1 MQCFLSKASG
11 DIFDITEYV
20 SPFTVSGSAKEC
32 ARKLSIDIIQP
43 EVDAYMDG
51 PIVDLGDTL
60 TIKDSQKT
68 VFKGVVW
75 EDEPTDELVRHVT
88 CYDLA
93 VYLNKCDTKDQVF
106 TDKTPDEVTQAIC
119 KELGLKTKN
128 LAKGDKDKVNGRNMK
143 AYDIIMLAYTNAS
156 KKNQKK
162 YKLVAKGDEISVIE
176 SGKNHPVVLEELDG
190 LVPGKILDIQPG
202 RRSMDDLVNQAE
214 VIEEGNKDQREEKKD
229 NKESQKQFG
238 LIKSL
243 LRGNRKD
250 LEGALKKA
258 KKEASV
264 EVVADWDMVTGMSV
278 EVKHKRVSG
287 AFYIVEDEH
296 EYKDGLHT
304 AKLKL
309 STEFD
314 MDTREEGQTES
325 SKDGENAPSGTVGQL
340 LSTAQSKKGA
350 RYHWGAAGPNQ
361 FDCSGFVSWVAIQAG
376 LMPKGSRI
384 TSGNMDPKYVHKV
397 SWDELQPGDIVHFRG
412 NPGHVAYY
420 IGNDQVIEC
429 GGLTSSKKYLGYS
442 GVGVTSLKGRNHGF
456 KNVYRFNKLG

>member
-11 DIFDITEYV
+11 DIFDITEYI
-20 SPFTVSGSAKEC
+20 SPFRNSGAAKEC
-32 ARKLSIDIIQP
+32 ARKLALDIIQP
-43 EVDAYMDG
+43 HVDAYMDG
-51 PIVDLGDTL
+51 PEVDLGDTL
-60 TIKDSQKT
+60 LIQDENKK

-93 VYLNKCDTKDQVF
+93 VYLNKCDTKTQVF
-106 TDKTPDEVTQAIC
+106 TKKTPQEVTQELC
-119 KELGLKTKN
+119 KELGLKTKD
-128 LAKGDKDKVNGRNMK
+128 LAQGPEVNVNGRNMK

-156 KKNQKK
+156 KETKKK
-162 YKLVAKGDEISVIE
+162 YKLVALGDEISVIE

-202 RRSMDDLVNQAE
+202 RRSMDDLVNQVE
-214 VIEEGNKDQREEKKD
+214 VIEEGKQDKKEEKKD
-229 NKESQKQFG
+229 DKKSQEQYG

-243 LRGNRKD
+243 LRGSRKD
-250 LEGALKKA
+250 LDGAMEKA
-258 KKEASV
+258 KKEVSI
-264 EVVADWDMVTGMSV
+264 EVVADWGMVTGMSV

-287 AFYIVEDEH
+287 AFYIIEDEH

-309 STEFD
+309 STEFE
-314 MDTREEGQTES
+314 MDSREEGQTEAGN
-325 SKDGENAPSGTVGQL
+325 KAEGATEEGGKL
-340 LSTAQSKKGA
+340 LSIAQSKKGKH
-350 RYHWGAAGPNQ
+350 YSWGAAGPNA
-361 FDCSGFVSWVAIQAG
+361 FDCSGFVSWCAIEAG
-376 LMPKGSRI
+376 LMPPGSRL

-397 SWDELQPGDIVHFRG
+397 SWDDIRPGDIVHFRG

-429 GGLTSSKKYLGYS
+429 GGLTKSSKYLGYS
-442 GVGVTSLKGRNHGF
+442 GVGVTSLGGRRHGF